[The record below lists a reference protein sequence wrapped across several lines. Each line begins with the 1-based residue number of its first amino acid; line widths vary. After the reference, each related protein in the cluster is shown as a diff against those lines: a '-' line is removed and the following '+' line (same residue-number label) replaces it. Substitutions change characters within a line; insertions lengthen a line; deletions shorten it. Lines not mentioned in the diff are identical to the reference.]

1 MAMQLVVILL
11 VVFIIYVVWKYW
23 TLSVGAGYD
32 PAPMDK
38 VNKLLDM
45 AGVSEKDIVY
55 DLGCG
60 DGRVLIT
67 AARRFGARG
76 VGFEIDPFRFVFA
89 WFMTRISGQAGKVSI
104 RFGNFF
110 GKDITDATVVVLFL
124 YGPTNDRLKPKF
136 IRELKPGTRIVSY
149 VWEFDGWE
157 LVDSL
162 PEDRIYLYRI

>member
-1 MAMQLVVILL
+1 MQLVVILL
-11 VVFIIYVVWKYW
+11 LVFVLYVVWKYW

-38 VNKLLDM
+38 VRKLLDV

-89 WFMTRISGQAGKVSI
+89 WFVTRISGQASKVSI

-157 LVDSL
+157 LADSL
-162 PEDRIYLYRI
+162 PEDKIYLYRI

>member
-1 MAMQLVVILL
+1 
-11 VVFIIYVVWKYW
+11 
-23 TLSVGAGYD
+23 
-32 PAPMDK
+32 MDK
-38 VNKLLDM
+38 VHKLLDM

-89 WFMTRISGQAGKVSI
+89 WFMTRISGQARKVSI

-136 IRELKPGTRIVSY
+136 IRELKPGTRIVS
-149 VWEFDGWE
+149 FLID
-157 LVDSL
+157 L
-162 PEDRIYLYRI
+162 

>member
-1 MAMQLVVILL
+1 MQLVVILL